1 MIGLTGCGS
10 GGGGSSTPQDNNNDD
25 SGNNNPPVETQGSN
39 QALLGPLSGS
49 TMYAYRLSD
58 LNTSIETVTSS
69 NSTTDISKA
78 GSFDLNLTGIAD
90 SEWIIVKA
98 VGGQDIDANDDGVID
113 TTPTTNKGAIY
124 AIAKA
129 SDWREGTNITAISNI
144 IFNQLS
150 SENSLADL
158 NDSAITSKIAT
169 IASEWV
175 NDVDGDGVITYKD
188 INTFKPSRDKG
199 KSKIA
204 WNTLLDN
211 YISGIHKNNDLDILS
226 SRLNFTKQANDINGY
241 QNEDNITAIL
251 ATTSNNKT
259 TIVKTIDTNENG
271 NANAAI
277 IEQSKDKMFA
287 KTKVY
292 QNDAGANGFEYKI
305 TSKNGDTLT
314 LKFNGVGNLLSDMN
328 ENTLQN
334 LADSGNIKFEEITD
348 ANGTYIKLD
357 FPKSIMSLWSET
369 NVSIQLNDTFID
381 KNLLRVID
389 DDPVIGWYFE
399 PEKRKYEP
407 KKECKNWWDHM
418 DGCYI
423 VEKRQDGTIMT
434 PDPIVYNTGGIKFRW
449 SENGC
454 VDEEVEVFKAHSYE
468 NSTINTVYFESPF
481 ANNNPDDAK
490 QPKYSI
496 CAKHDSITLTK
507 SEGGTRLLSY
517 QISTGRV
524 SKEEKTSFLSS
535 YKHEYLGILSNNYE
549 ILTKISESKPTDTSF
564 DGWSCAFSFKSLNGL
579 SYIGD
584 AEYTNSKLWV
594 ALKSKNN
601 ESNPTPPTPTY
612 DWSTGEW
619 SNCTGDCGNNN
630 GTQTRTVT
638 CKSST
643 NVTVE
648 DSVCSNTKPATTQS
662 CTVDCPALQITSPNG
677 GESIQRGTSHTITW
691 NSNDASITNV
701 DIQLYVDGATSQTE
715 KLADDEP
722 NDGSFT
728 WGLSGNGILGDYVI
742 RISDSSN
749 WGTKYDYSDS
759 TFTITSEP
767 DTTKPTL
774 TITDTKSGTATTTD
788 PITFTFTWS
797 EDVSGFTTDDITISG
812 GTKGTFSSTSN
823 KVYTLAITPNSNS
836 SDTITIDVS
845 ANSVIDSSSNGND
858 IITQYTQAVNTVIA
872 GDILW
877 KGLYYN
883 EITSPHT
890 GKVWLDRNLGAS
902 RVCTKFDD
910 EQCYGDYYQWGRDAD
925 GHEKESNTN
934 YDSRISDLISS
945 SNFIIDSYEWTD
957 DDSSGT
963 IRSANWSKIDGTF
976 VCPIGYRVPTLT
988 ELEAETI
995 NLSGFDNRNDAFESF
1010 LKFPSAGEHKNSSGL
1025 MNQQGVFGAIWSSSI
1040 SGQNSGR
1047 IYFTSNG
1054 SGFNYRSRSYGFTVR
1069 CLKD

>member
-1 MIGLTGCGS
+1 
-10 GGGGSSTPQDNNNDD
+10 
-25 SGNNNPPVETQGSN
+25 
-39 QALLGPLSGS
+39 
-49 TMYAYRLSD
+49 
-58 LNTSIETVTSS
+58 
-69 NSTTDISKA
+69 
-78 GSFDLNLTGIAD
+78 
-90 SEWIIVKA
+90 
-98 VGGQDIDANDDGVID
+98 
-113 TTPTTNKGAIY
+113 
-124 AIAKA
+124 
-129 SDWREGTNITAISNI
+129 
-144 IFNQLS
+144 
-150 SENSLADL
+150 
-158 NDSAITSKIAT
+158 
-169 IASEWV
+169 
-175 NDVDGDGVITYKD
+175 
-188 INTFKPSRDKG
+188 
-199 KSKIA
+199 
-204 WNTLLDN
+204 
-211 YISGIHKNNDLDILS
+211 
-226 SRLNFTKQANDINGY
+226 
-241 QNEDNITAIL
+241 
-251 ATTSNNKT
+251 
-259 TIVKTIDTNENG
+259 
-271 NANAAI
+271 
-277 IEQSKDKMFA
+277 
-287 KTKVY
+287 
-292 QNDAGANGFEYKI
+292 
-305 TSKNGDTLT
+305 
-314 LKFNGVGNLLSDMN
+314 
-328 ENTLQN
+328 
-334 LADSGNIKFEEITD
+334 
-348 ANGTYIKLD
+348 
-357 FPKSIMSLWSET
+357 
-369 NVSIQLNDTFID
+369 
-381 KNLLRVID
+381 
-389 DDPVIGWYFE
+389 
-399 PEKRKYEP
+399 
-407 KKECKNWWDHM
+407 
-418 DGCYI
+418 
-423 VEKRQDGTIMT
+423 
-434 PDPIVYNTGGIKFRW
+434 
-449 SENGC
+449 
-454 VDEEVEVFKAHSYE
+454 
-468 NSTINTVYFESPF
+468 
-481 ANNNPDDAK
+481 
-490 QPKYSI
+490 
-496 CAKHDSITLTK
+496 
-507 SEGGTRLLSY
+507 
-517 QISTGRV
+517 
-524 SKEEKTSFLSS
+524 
-535 YKHEYLGILSNNYE
+535 
-549 ILTKISESKPTDTSF
+549 
-564 DGWSCAFSFKSLNGL
+564 
-579 SYIGD
+579 
-584 AEYTNSKLWV
+584 
-594 ALKSKNN
+594 
-601 ESNPTPPTPTY
+601 
-612 DWSTGEW
+612 
-619 SNCTGDCGNNN
+619 
-630 GTQTRTVT
+630 
-638 CKSST
+638 
-643 NVTVE
+643 
-648 DSVCSNTKPATTQS
+648 
-662 CTVDCPALQITSPNG
+662 
-677 GESIQRGTSHTITW
+677 
-691 NSNDASITNV
+691 
-701 DIQLYVDGATSQTE
+701 
-715 KLADDEP
+715 LADDEP